1 MDNTSNWD
9 IWQRSQ
15 GRAAMMIF
23 WAIVAGY
30 TYFKYIA

>member
-1 MDNTSNWD
+1 MNSTSNWD

-23 WAIVAGY
+23 WAIIAGY
-30 TYFKYIA
+30 TYFKYFA

>member
-15 GRAAMMIF
+15 GRAAMVGF
-23 WAIVAGY
+23 WAIIVAY
-30 TYFKYIA
+30 TYFKYFA

>member
-15 GRAAMMIF
+15 GRAAMVGF
-23 WAIVAGY
+23 WAIITAY
-30 TYFKYIA
+30 TYFKYFV

>member
-15 GRAAMMIF
+15 GRAAMVGF
-23 WAIVAGY
+23 WAIMGAY
-30 TYFKYIA
+30 TYFKYFA

>member
-9 IWQRSQ
+9 IFQRSQ

-23 WAIVAGY
+23 WAIIAGY
-30 TYFKYIA
+30 TYLKYFS